1 MTQISFIIRWNLL
14 IYIFAG
20 SVLATGTKEL
30 PDYKAFRDA
39 VSLENI
45 RSHQL
50 ELQNIANQ
58 NSNNRMALT
67 NGYKASVSY
76 VEKVLK
82 ESGYD
87 VVRQDFTVSTSED
100 RNPPNLVKKAPIEQV
115 FVAGQD
121 FSCLSSAGLVTLM
134 AQVEA
139 VDLVVPSLHKNH
151 SNSGCE
157 MADYTQFTP
166 GNIALIQRGTCSF
179 QTKVENA
186 IKAGAVGVI
195 LFNEGNP
202 EREGVIESRISG
214 APDNYPIIGASFAVG
229 EALRNN
235 ILSGP
240 TGNNVLLSIDV
251 EKRAK
256 PVQNLIAETKVGDAS
271 KTLVVGAH
279 LDSVAEGPGMND
291 NGSGSAS
298 ILEIAKQLALLN
310 VPLQNKVRFI
320 WFGAE
325 EFGLLGS
332 EYYVSALSA
341 AEQNNI
347 MAMLNFDM
355 LGSANYARFVYNGS
369 NASAIS
375 GYIEQVFLD
384 YFSSVNLITH
394 PTAFDGR
401 SDYGPFIEVGI
412 PAGGLFSGAEG
423 RKSRELARIY
433 GGTAGKSFDPCYH
446 RACDN
451 FDTTSDQNGSLAL
464 QSLDELSDAAAHA
477 TLFLASNTIP
487 TNLIGKREKGNIQFE
502 YKGHLMVR

>member
-1 MTQISFIIRWNLL
+1 MMQVSFIIRWNLL
-14 IYIFAG
+14 VYIFAG
-20 SVLATGTKEL
+20 SVLATGNKEM
-30 PDYKAFRDA
+30 PDPKAFRDA
-39 VSLENI
+39 VLLENI
-45 RSHQL
+45 RAHQL
-50 ELQNIANQ
+50 ALQNIANQ
-58 NSNNRMALT
+58 NSNNRMALS

-82 ESGYD
+82 DSGYD
-87 VVRQDFTVSTSED
+87 VVRQEFNVSRSED
-100 RNPPNLVKKAPIEQV
+100 RNPPNLMKKTPVEQV
-115 FVAGQD
+115 FIAGDD
-121 FSCLSSAGLVTLM
+121 FSCMSSNGSAILE

-157 MADYTQFTP
+157 MADFSRFTP
-166 GNIALIQRGTCSF
+166 GNIALVQRGTCSF

-186 IKAGAVGVI
+186 IKAGAAGVI

-202 EREGVIESRISG
+202 EREGVIESRISS

-235 ILSGP
+235 VLSGP
-240 TGNNVLLSIDV
+240 TSNYVMLSIDV
-251 EKRAK
+251 ERNAK
-256 PVQNLIAETKVGDAS
+256 PVQNLIAETKIGDAS

-291 NGSGSAS
+291 NGSGSAT

-310 VPLQNKVRFI
+310 ISLQNKVRFI

-332 EYYVSALSA
+332 EYYVNSLGA
-341 AEQNNI
+341 AERENI

-355 LGSANYARFVYNGS
+355 LGSSNYARFVYNGS
-369 NASAIS
+369 NASASS

-401 SDYGPFIEVGI
+401 SDYGPFIEIGI
-412 PAGGLFSGAEG
+412 PAGGLFSGAEA

-446 RACDN
+446 RSCDN

-477 TLFLASNTIP
+477 TLFLASNVIP
-487 TNLIGKREKGNIQFE
+487 ASDLGKREKTDLQFE
-502 YKGHLMVR
+502 YRGQLMVR